1 MLMLCLKNMNNS
13 KVAFIFSQFPAYDET
28 FILREMN
35 QLRAT
40 GCKFQI
46 YSLKIPKDKI
56 MHEEAKELAKTTSYL
71 PFFSLKLLGCDL
83 FYLFRYPLRYFSAF
97 FNALSRNLNS
107 PDFFLKTCVLWYEA
121 VGFAMQ
127 ARKDGITHVH
137 GQWATHPATV
147 AFIISKLNNIPFSF
161 TGHAHDIYLDT
172 TGLAFKI
179 KHASFITTCTGDN
192 KKYLLNLAAGYRLQA
207 TGEKEENRTSNL
219 GPRTSVFA
227 DKIVIN
233 YHGVDLKKFRK
244 DEGRGT
250 KDEGRKFKILS
261 VGSLLECKGFGYL
274 IEACGML
281 RDRGVEFECT
291 IAGGGRL
298 EQSLKAQAEGLGLEA
313 KPLEAKDGSQGLASC
328 SVKFT
333 GYITQDK
340 LIPIYKEADVFVLAM
355 VPEIHWGIPNVLL
368 EAGAA
373 GVPVVCTM
381 LPSIPELVED
391 GKTGFII
398 PAKDPSAIA
407 VVIEKLYRD
416 PELRKKIGEA
426 GRAVVRQKFD
436 VVANALQLKKLF
448 EDGR

>member
-1 MLMLCLKNMNNS
+1 MKNS
-13 KVAFIFSQFPAYDET
+13 KIAFIFSQFPSYDET

-56 MHEEAKELAKTTSYL
+56 MHEEAKKLAKTTSYL

-97 FNALSRNLNS
+97 FNALSRNLKS

-172 TGLAFKI
+172 TGLVFKMRRA
-179 KHASFITTCTGDN
+179 KFITTCTGDN
-192 KKYLLNLAAGYRLQA
+192 KKYL
-207 TGEKEENRTSNL
+207 EKILKSEIRRPKSEKKENRISDL
-219 GPRTSVFA
+219 EPRTSVFA

-233 YHGVDLKKFRK
+233 YHGVDLRRFARTEDGRRTK
-244 DEGRGT
+244 DEGRETRDEKT

-274 IEACGML
+274 IEACGIL

-298 EQSLKAQAEGLGLEA
+298 EQSLKSQVLSLKLE
-313 KPLEAKDGSQGLASC
+313 EQ
-328 SVKFT
+328 VRFT

-368 EAGAA
+368 EAAA
-373 GVPVVCTM
+373 SSVPVVCTM
-381 LPSIPELVED
+381 LPSIPELVKD
-391 GKTGFII
+391 GETGFII
-398 PAKDPSAIA
+398 PAKDSAAIA
-407 VVIEKLYRD
+407 VIIEKLYRD
-416 PELRKKIGEA
+416 PELRIRIGESA
-426 GRAVVRQKFD
+426 KKVVEEKFD
-436 VVANALQLKKLF
+436 VVANAMKLKELF
-448 EDGR
+448 EGEAAG